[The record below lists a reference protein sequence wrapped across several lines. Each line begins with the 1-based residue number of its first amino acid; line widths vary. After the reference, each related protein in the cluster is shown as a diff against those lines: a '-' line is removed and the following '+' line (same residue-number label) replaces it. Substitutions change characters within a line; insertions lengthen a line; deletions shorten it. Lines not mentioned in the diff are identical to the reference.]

1 MRQRIRPIQSL
12 EVSKQPGAFLLLL
25 GAKAGMWEGV
35 LKTIFFMIILHTR
48 HRYIFFPS
56 TNASCTLAPG
66 SAGKAINL

>member
-1 MRQRIRPIQSL
+1 
-12 EVSKQPGAFLLLL
+12 
-25 GAKAGMWEGV
+25 MWEGV

-66 SAGKAINL
+66 SAGKAINP